1 MYHLSSPYVFSYSK
15 LLLTVLG
22 PTILFQ
28 ALIGLWR
35 AQRPFSLNVPFQG
48 CLLYKGHNSAHVE
61 EMLHPAPLGRC
72 DKYKRKFFFFC
83 L

>member
-1 MYHLSSPYVFSYSK
+1 MYTYICMYNLSSPYAFSYSK
-15 LLLTVLG
+15 LLLTVLS

-48 CLLYKGHNSAHVE
+48 CLLYKGENSAHVA
-61 EMLHPAPLGRC
+61 EMVYTQHP
-72 DKYKRKFFFFC
+72 
-83 L
+83 